1 MAETDY
7 ALEDGLVRGPGGRLG
22 WVSIGLALVAIPAM
36 LGLRWFA
43 VLAPL
48 ALAAIVVGVV
58 GVIRRSAT
66 VPALIGIVLG
76 LTELALVVVLIWLL
90 SLAPAV

>member
-1 MAETDY
+1 MAESDY
-7 ALEDGLVRGPGGRLG
+7 ALEDGLARGSRARLG

-48 ALAAIVVGVV
+48 ALAAIFVGVV

-66 VPALIGIVLG
+66 VPALLGIVLG
-76 LTELALVVVLIWLL
+76 LTELILVVGLIWLF